1 MTVPP
6 SIRGKKLIARELPR
20 NPPNDWERANKLEVM
35 YWTSK
40 LIDAEDARR
49 KAEREYQQILLHL
62 RGVMKKGD

>member
-20 NPPNDWERANKLEVM
+20 NPPNDWERGNKLEVM

-62 RGVMKKGD
+62 RGVMKKSD

>member
-6 SIRGKKLIARELPR
+6 RIKGKKLVATELPR
-20 NPPNDWERANKLEVM
+20 NPLNKWERGNTKEVQ
-35 YWTSK
+35 YWTFK
-40 LIDAEDARR
+40 LIEAEDARR